1 MGLKCSAC
9 IWYLTAGVG
18 AYCMF
23 AVINPVEN
31 ETVCKGILLFVSYT
45 FKAIDLPENGL
56 LVGVFFHF

>member
-1 MGLKCSAC
+1 
-9 IWYLTAGVG
+9 
-18 AYCMF
+18 MF

-45 FKAIDLPENGL
+45 FKAIDLPESAL